1 MSAPSFSL
9 LIFAIFVFYPLSCS
23 SQTQTGLLPVVI
35 NTWPFT
41 NATAAAWNTLVNKKG
56 SIYDA
61 LVDGCS
67 VCEIERCDGS
77 VGPGGS
83 PDENGETTLDAMV
96 MNGQT
101 FDVGAVGC
109 LRRIPTAIAVARA
122 VMDYTEQTLLVGEL
136 GKYRLFKTYTNS
148 HSSSQSCHVLYR
160 TDITGGRIRRI
171 PTAIAVA
178 RAVMDYTEQTLLVGE
193 LATQFAV
200 EMGFKE
206 MNLSSDSSITMWK
219 DWKTRN
225 CQPNYRTNVT
235 PDPTK
240 NCGPYKP
247 MSVLESLQQTEN
259 RGNKNIGPRN
269 HDTIGMVVIDE
280 HGNITAGT
288 TTNGLNHKIPGRVGD
303 SPIMGAGAYAMNGV
317 GGAVATGDGD
327 VMMRFLPSFLA
338 VSQMAA
344 GVPPGIITKLTI
356 QNIAKYYPKFSG
368 ALIAVDN
375 KGTYGAAC
383 YGFPVFH
390 YSVINPVL
398 KTVTIK
404 SVECLV

>member
-1 MSAPSFSL
+1 MSAPCISVL
-9 LIFAIFVFYPLSCS
+9 LFAIFVFYPLSCS
-23 SQTQTGLLPVVI
+23 SQTGLLPVVI

-41 NATAAAWNTLVNKKG
+41 NATSAAWNTLVNKKG

-136 GKYRLFKTYTNS
+136 
-148 HSSSQSCHVLYR
+148 
-160 TDITGGRIRRI
+160 
-171 PTAIAVA
+171 
-178 RAVMDYTEQTLLVGE
+178 
-193 LATQFAV
+193 ATQFAV

-206 MNLSSDSSITMWK
+206 TNLSSDSSVTMWK
-219 DWKTRN
+219 DWKAKN

-247 MSVLESLQQTEN
+247 KSVLESLQQTEY
-259 RGNKNIGPRN
+259 RGNKNIDRRN

-327 VMMRFLPSFLA
+327 VMMRFLPSYMA
-338 VSQMAA
+338 VNSMGMGNDPTTATQSVMAR
-344 GVPPGIITKLTI
+344 IT
-356 QNIAKYYPKFSG
+356 NYYLNFVG
-368 ALIAVDN
+368 AVVAVTHH
-375 KGTYGAAC
+375 GEYGAAC

-398 KTVTIK
+398 KTVTLK
-404 SVECLV
+404 SVECLVN

>member
-1 MSAPSFSL
+1 MSAPCISDL
-9 LIFAIFVFYPLSCS
+9 LFAIFVFYPLSCS
-23 SQTQTGLLPVVI
+23 SQTGLLPVVI

-41 NATAAAWNTLVNKKG
+41 NATSAAWNTLVNKKG
-56 SIYDA
+56 SVYDA

-136 GKYRLFKTYTNS
+136 
-148 HSSSQSCHVLYR
+148 
-160 TDITGGRIRRI
+160 
-171 PTAIAVA
+171 
-178 RAVMDYTEQTLLVGE
+178 
-193 LATQFAV
+193 ATQFAV

-206 MNLSSDSSITMWK
+206 TNLSSDSSVTMWK
-219 DWKTRN
+219 DWKAKN

-247 MSVLESLQQTEN
+247 KSVLESLQQTEN
-259 RGNKNIGPRN
+259 RGKKGIGRRN
-269 HDTIGMVVIDE
+269 HDSIGMVVIDE

-288 TTNGLNHKIPGRVGD
+288 TTNGLNHKIPGYITDDLKRVGD

-338 VSQMAA
+338 VSQMEA

-356 QNIAKYYPKFSG
+356 QMIAKYYPKFSG
-368 ALIAVDN
+368 ALIAIDS

-398 KTVTIK
+398 KTVTLK
-404 SVECLV
+404 SVECLVN

>member
-136 GKYRLFKTYTNS
+136 
-148 HSSSQSCHVLYR
+148 
-160 TDITGGRIRRI
+160 
-171 PTAIAVA
+171 
-178 RAVMDYTEQTLLVGE
+178 
-193 LATQFAV
+193 ATQFAV

-219 DWKTRN
+219 DWKARN

-247 MSVLESLQQTEN
+247 KPVLESLQQSEN
-259 RGNKNIGPRN
+259 RRNKNIGPRN
-269 HDTIGMVVIDE
+269 HDTIGMIVIDE
-280 HGNITAGT
+280 FGNITAGT

>member
-1 MSAPSFSL
+1 MSAPCISVL
-9 LIFAIFVFYPLSCS
+9 LFAIFVFYPLSCS
-23 SQTQTGLLPVVI
+23 SQTGLLPVVI

-41 NATAAAWNTLVNKKG
+41 NATSAAWNTLVNKKG

-136 GKYRLFKTYTNS
+136 
-148 HSSSQSCHVLYR
+148 
-160 TDITGGRIRRI
+160 
-171 PTAIAVA
+171 
-178 RAVMDYTEQTLLVGE
+178 
-193 LATQFAV
+193 ATQFAV

-206 MNLSSDSSITMWK
+206 TNLSSDSSVTMWK
-219 DWKTRN
+219 DWKAKN

-247 MSVLESLQQTEN
+247 KSVLESLQQTEY
-259 RGNKNIGPRN
+259 RGNKNIDRRN

-338 VSQMAA
+338 VNQMEA

-356 QNIAKYYPKFSG
+356 QMIAKYYPKFSG
-368 ALIAVDN
+368 ALIAIDS

-398 KTVTIK
+398 KTVTLK
-404 SVECLV
+404 SVECLVN